1 MLNPSPTTAQEVHM
15 LDIDGRDFMR
25 RMPNIT
31 RRDATRGIGL
41 GLLAAS
47 LPFGSAR
54 AAYPDMPI
62 KMIVPVPPG
71 SGVDAVS
78 RALGQQ
84 MGEQMG
90 VPFVNEYKP
99 GASAVV
105 GTEALAK
112 AAPDGYTVMTA
123 YTAHATNPLFN
134 ANIPYDTLKDFTPIV
149 NVCYTPTVLMVHPSL
164 PVNSVQDLVKLI
176 KEKPGNYTYA
186 SGGVGAG
193 AHLSGE
199 WFKQRAGLD
208 IQHVPY
214 KGNAPAVNDMLGGH
228 NTLMFDIPTTT
239 VPLVQAGKLKALAVA
254 DKKRLPELP
263 DVPTMI
269 EQGFPDFEV
278 SAWYMLLGPAKMP
291 ADILGKL
298 NTEANKA
305 LQTPGVRE
313 KLATLGFVIVGGSPE
328 EADAFVR
335 AEMKKWSAVVEKAG
349 LKPQ

>member
-1 MLNPSPTTAQEVHM
+1 
-15 LDIDGRDFMR
+15 MR
-25 RMPNIT
+25 CTSKIS

-47 LPFGSAR
+47 LPFGSAH
-54 AAYPDMPI
+54 AAYPDNPI

-90 VPFVNEYKP
+90 TTFVNDYKP

-105 GTEALAK
+105 GTEVLAK
-112 AAPDGYTVMTA
+112 SPPDGYTVMTA

-134 ANIPYDTLKDFTPIV
+134 PKHAVRHAEGFHADRLHLLHADRADGAPVAAREQRQRPDQDDQGEARQLQLMHRAASAPVRIFPANGSS
-149 NVCYTPTVLMVHPSL
+149 N
-164 PVNSVQDLVKLI
+164 
-176 KEKPGNYTYA
+176 
-186 SGGVGAG
+186 
-193 AHLSGE
+193 
-199 WFKQRAGLD
+199 RAGLD

-228 NTLMFDIPTTT
+228 NTLMFDIPSTT

-263 DVPTMI
+263 
-269 EQGFPDFEV
+269 E
-278 SAWYMLLGPAKMP
+278 
-291 ADILGKL
+291 
-298 NTEANKA
+298 
-305 LQTPGVRE
+305 
-313 KLATLGFVIVGGSPE
+313 
-328 EADAFVR
+328 R
-335 AEMKKWSAVVEKAG
+335 AHHDRAR
-349 LKPQ
+349 LPRL